1 MADFLTPRLNVLC
14 LHGYRQNET
23 VFKERSGA
31 FRKMLKKHMNFVF
44 LSAPHEL
51 PEPANLARTAEARER
66 GWWFS
71 RSDRSYSALD
81 VSDVCIGFEESVQ
94 LVKEMCEKQG
104 PFDGLLGFSQGAAF
118 TSLLCAM
125 AQNSSG
131 GLHLQ
136 FKFALLI
143 AGFKSLLSAH
153 SCLYLSPVDMPT
165 FHVIGVN
172 DRVIPIAAS
181 EDLVSFCKGAVAYRH
196 SGGHYMPACPDL
208 RSNLLHF
215 LEPFAAHPT

>member
-1 MADFLTPRLNVLC
+1 
-14 LHGYRQNET
+14 
-23 VFKERSGA
+23 
-31 FRKMLKKHMNFVF
+31 MLKKHVNFVS
-44 LSAPHEL
+44 LSAPHEI
-51 PEPANLARTAEARER
+51 PEPANLAQPPEARER

-71 RSDRSYSALD
+71 RSDRSYNALD

-94 LVKEMCEKQG
+94 LVKEVYERQG

-118 TSLLCAM
+118 ASLLCAM
-125 AQNSSG
+125 PQNSTG
-131 GLHLQ
+131 GFHLQ

-153 SCLYLSPVDMPT
+153 SHLYCTPVDIPT

-172 DRVIPIAAS
+172 DSVIPTLAS
-181 EDLVSFCKGAVAYRH
+181 EDLLSFCQGAVVYRH

-215 LEPFAAHPT
+215 LQPFVARPT